1 MHYRLRNN
9 GFTQMGG
16 SPVPPAQG
24 GFLVIRP
31 SLSRFEEFR
40 AIIRKGDHG
49 GKGWGGS
56 RIGNFWGQLVYSILF
71 YSRHLKVPVLLSSR
85 HILPLVGGQ
94 TIQGIVPY
102 FYHVVHP
109 GDALELNRCEYN
121 CMVDNPYHKNT
132 FVCLDGK
139 PTCQDCRI
147 QNPDLVYTAHFTIC
161 QKPWTC
167 TEHTNPRNKVLC
179 EIFHDKWFA
188 LRDELERDRGLDLS
202 YREKH
207 TRYKN
212 SLGMCRRFG
221 DSGYIPI
228 PQP

>member
-1 MHYRLRNN
+1 
-9 GFTQMGG
+9 MGG

-31 SLSRFEEFR
+31 SMERFEEFR

-56 RIGNFWGQLVYSILF
+56 RIGNFWG
-71 YSRHLKVPVLLSSR
+71 
-85 HILPLVGGQ
+85 GQ

-102 FYHVVHP
+102 FYHVLHN

-132 FVCLDGK
+132 FNCLDRQ
-139 PTCQDCRI
+139 PTCQDCRL
-147 QNPDLVYTAHFTIC
+147 QKPELVYTAHFTIC

-179 EIFHDKWFA
+179 EVFHDKWFV
-188 LRDELERDRGLDLS
+188 LRDEFEKELGIDPS
-202 YREKH
+202 YRAKQ
-207 TRYKN
+207 TRYPK
-212 SLGMCRRFG
+212 SFGMCKGFG
-221 DSGYIPI
+221 DDKYIPI
-228 PQP
+228 PQNAL